1 MAIQTQIEPAP
12 ARFRGLGN
20 ATDRAKAFRDA
31 KRHSALVKLLRWI
44 FPAMALCIGALYFL
58 PLRLSVAIPGGGEAS
73 VEAIDISDGVLK
85 IVNPRIK
92 GVHERHG
99 VYDIRAVHATQQ
111 VQDPDMITL
120 NTVSADITSKIGE
133 KTTLA
138 APSGLFHSK
147 KEELTFDN
155 GVTIGGNAGFSGQL
169 KTATAFFQ
177 SNKLISTEPVDLA
190 FRNST
195 IKARSMIFYS
205 SESRAIF
212 EGGVR
217 VHLERNQGD
226 SRK

>member
-1 MAIQTQIEPAP
+1 MAIQTQIQLAP
-12 ARFRGLGN
+12 ARFRGLGH
-20 ATDRAKAFRDA
+20 AGDRAMAFRYA

-44 FPAMALCIGALYFL
+44 FPAMAVCITGLYFL

-73 VEAIDISDGVLK
+73 VESIDITDGGLK

-99 VYDIRAVHATQQ
+99 VYDIRADHAVQQ

-120 NTVSADITSKIGE
+120 NTVSAEVTSKIGE
-133 KTTLA
+133 TTTLA

-155 GVTIGGNAGFSGQL
+155 GVTIGGSAGFSGQL
-169 KTATAFFQ
+169 QTATAFFQ
-177 SNKLISTEPVDLA
+177 SNKLISTDPVDLA

-195 IKARSMIFYS
+195 IKARSMTFYS
-205 SESRAIF
+205 SESRAVF

-217 VHLERNQGD
+217 VHLERRRGD
-226 SRK
+226 TSK